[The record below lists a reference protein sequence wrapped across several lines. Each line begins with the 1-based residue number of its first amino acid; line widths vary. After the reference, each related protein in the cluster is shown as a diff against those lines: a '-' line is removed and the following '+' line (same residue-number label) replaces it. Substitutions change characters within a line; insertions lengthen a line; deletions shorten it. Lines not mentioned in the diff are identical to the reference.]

1 MSNNRSKVM
10 LGSLLVGSAIGVVA
24 GFLLAPR
31 SGRETRR
38 IIKKSMAA
46 LPELAED
53 LSTSVQL
60 QADRF
65 SESARENWEGTLTRL
80 REAVAAGVEASQQQ
94 MQTQHKNSQTNP
106 KESPEVQLR
115 MGDRFL

>member
-1 MSNNRSKVM
+1 MSNNRSKIM
-10 LGSLLVGSAIGVVA
+10 IGGFLVGAVMGVITGV
-24 GFLLAPR
+24 LLAPR
-31 SGRETRR
+31 PGKETRR
-38 IIKKSMAA
+38 IVKKSMAA

-65 SESARENWEGTLTRL
+65 SESARANWEDTLTRL
-80 REAVAAGVEASQQQ
+80 QIAVAAGVEASQQQ
-94 MQTQHKNSQTNP
+94 KQNQNSPTP
-106 KESPEVQLR
+106 SPEPPDPHLQ